1 MSVKVHASATTSRD
15 RRMNQR
21 IADIIGTDSGTLL
34 RDTATTVANAVHGR
48 ASSTD
53 VLVRYP
59 DGSKLLLPMTRA
71 AQLYADEIGTEAIGR
86 EGFLLVLHRR

>member
-1 MSVKVHASATTSRD
+1 MTQKMNKGVCMSAKTRSSATTSR
-15 RRMNQR
+15 RE
-21 IADIIGTDSGTLL
+21 
-34 RDTATTVANAVHGR
+34 TATTVANAVHGR

-71 AQLYADEIGTEAIGR
+71 AQLYADEIGTKAIGR